1 MLELNL
7 LRKNKI
13 NLSDYNSKQDI
24 ENRILISDFSTA
36 DLKVLEEILFSPLKI
51 SLKKLAR
58 SLQIPEKE
66 LLTILHKLAASN
78 LLSIQDDSITVDKE
92 IRKGFEFQIQRFDA
106 DFKPDM
112 EFLQGLL
119 RKVPIHLL
127 PIWYAI
133 PRSSNNIF
141 ESIVEKYLL
150 TPQIYQRY
158 LNELN
163 FNDCVGP
170 GISQAARGIMTD
182 LFKSPDYLL
191 SSSDVIAKYNLTR
204 SNFEE
209 VMLLLE
215 FHFVC
220 TIHYAKEEE
229 HWHEIITPFYEWHQ
243 YLRFV
248 QATKAPIIEPSKIS
262 NPKKIDADK
271 KVLYRHSI
279 NITSERHIRDA
290 EKSLQRVMH
299 GGWILFDHF
308 IQGAVVPLN
317 VDSIAT
323 LKKGGNHWKYTLPVY
338 SEAEKKMIHTAIFT
352 TLFEGGMVEI
362 GTCEGKDCFAVTPFG
377 RLFFEG

>member
-1 MLELNL
+1 
-7 LRKNKI
+7 
-13 NLSDYNSKQDI
+13 
-24 ENRILISDFSTA
+24 
-36 DLKVLEEILFSPLKI
+36 
-51 SLKKLAR
+51 
-58 SLQIPEKE
+58 
-66 LLTILHKLAASN
+66 
-78 LLSIQDDSITVDKE
+78 
-92 IRKGFEFQIQRFDA
+92 
-106 DFKPDM
+106 
-112 EFLQGLL
+112 
-119 RKVPIHLL
+119 
-127 PIWYAI
+127 
-133 PRSSNNIF
+133 
-141 ESIVEKYLL
+141 
-150 TPQIYQRY
+150 

-182 LFKSPDYLL
+182 LFKSPDFIL

-220 TIHYAKEEE
+220 TVHYAKEEE

-271 KVLYRHSI
+271 KILYRQSI
-279 NITSERHIRDA
+279 HITPERHIRDA

-299 GGWILFDHF
+299 GGWVLFDHF
-308 IQGAVVPLN
+308 MQGAMVPLN

-323 LKKGGNHWKYTLPVY
+323 LKKISNHWKYTLPVY
-338 SEAEKKMIHTAIFT
+338 SEAEKKMMHTAIFT